1 MTTKEFSDEFDVLIG
16 IHNVSNGTNLSFDE
30 YEKSILLTEAQEM
43 LVKSLYDGSATG
55 DALESTEELRKYLD
69 SLIKTDTPENIPH
82 RENECISSKSKLY
95 KLKDDV
101 WFIIYEW
108 AKITDSNC
116 NDGEVQVIPMKHD
129 DWHRSK
135 YNPFRRPN
143 KNRIIRLDFGES
155 ISELVSEYSIESYKI
170 RYLSKPTPIVLLDL
184 EEGLEIDGESNI
196 TQCKLHTA
204 LHRTILEY
212 AVKLAIA
219 KTAKAS
225 K

>member
-1 MTTKEFSDEFDVLIG
+1 
-16 IHNVSNGTNLSFDE
+16 
-30 YEKSILLTEAQEM
+30 
-43 LVKSLYDGSATG
+43 
-55 DALESTEELRKYLD
+55 
-69 SLIKTDTPENIPH
+69 
-82 RENECISSKSKLY
+82 
-95 KLKDDV
+95 
-101 WFIIYEW
+101 
-108 AKITDSNC
+108 
-116 NDGEVQVIPMKHD
+116 MKHD